1 MDGAAFSY
9 GPGKIKDLWGGAGR
23 GRQKQRYV
31 SPLPQ
36 FRPRKRDPERVLQ
49 DSETQNS
56 LSLFFFLPSSRPPD
70 FLSFPLCLSISSEP
84 IPLVP
89 PICAALIRGI
99 YYIIIKS
106 RHTASNSH
114 EVLTRFSCRQKCLL
128 RISIHYIL
136 L

>member
-1 MDGAAFSY
+1 MGGARS
-9 GPGKIKDLWGGAGR
+9 KICGAGR
-23 GRQKQRYV
+23 EGAGKSRDMRHPYHNSDQERG
-31 SPLPQ
+31 
-36 FRPRKRDPERVLQ
+36 KRDPERVLQ

-56 LSLFFFLPSSRPPD
+56 LSLFFFLPSPRPPD

-84 IPLVP
+84 SPLVP
-89 PICAALIRGI
+89 PLCAALIRGI